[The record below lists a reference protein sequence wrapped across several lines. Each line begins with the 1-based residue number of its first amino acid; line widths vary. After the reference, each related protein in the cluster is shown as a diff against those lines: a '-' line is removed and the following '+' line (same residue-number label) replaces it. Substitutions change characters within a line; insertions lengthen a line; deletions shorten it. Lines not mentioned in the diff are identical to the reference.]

1 MPRERIWGLA
11 FLVPALLFFGAFS
24 IYPMLYSFYISLFQ
38 YDLLSPKVYIGLENY
53 RSLIGDPL
61 FLNSLKVTLIY
72 VFGASV
78 PVWFLSLGL
87 ALLLNGGLRA
97 KGLFRTLFFI
107 PVVMSLVVVSMI
119 WKQLYQP
126 YGPVNQFLNTLLHTQ
141 IQADWTANKDL
152 ALPGLI
158 LVNIWK
164 NLGYFMVIY
173 LAGLQA
179 IPLTVYEAA
188 RIDGAGAWAQF
199 RYMTLPLLKPTTA
212 FVMIVSII
220 NAFNAFATIFVMT
233 KGGPGDSTRVLSL
246 LLYET
251 AFDFLKMGRAA
262 AISVVIFAI
271 ILVLTLL
278 QLKLTKANH
287 TS

>member
-24 IYPMLYSFYISLFQ
+24 IYPMLYSFYISLFK

>member
-1 MPRERIWGLA
+1 
-11 FLVPALLFFGAFS
+11 
-24 IYPMLYSFYISLFQ
+24 
-38 YDLLSPKVYIGLENY
+38 
-53 RSLIGDPL
+53 
-61 FLNSLKVTLIY
+61 
-72 VFGASV
+72 
-78 PVWFLSLGL
+78 
-87 ALLLNGGLRA
+87 
-97 KGLFRTLFFI
+97 
-107 PVVMSLVVVSMI
+107 
-119 WKQLYQP
+119 P